1 MESTLLNIK
10 HNRIKGLLK
19 EQEENNNTI
28 LKNNLLD
35 LGVILDGTFT
45 FGTGITAFL
54 PIVRDLINQQQP
66 HITEQTIGLLYITA
80 MWIILNRHGDKVK
93 KLIQI
98 IREQG
103 LTDALAKVIDF
114 LKSLEDVVLKVAD
127 EVGYAAS
134 TIADVG
140 AFTFLAFPLLDGL
153 TYLIGGGD
161 ITFGE
166 PSGYLKSVLISVGI
180 LSIKNVFNSVIRRLR
195 SRFGTLD
202 ESQHIM
208 RYDDLGISS
217 DVLNVVRKTLF
228 VESEELWVL
237 PQDVNTNKKYNFN
250 ELPHNID
257 LHISRNS
264 KLKENY
270 IINITKVKA
279 NNFKV
284 ILEIN
289 PLSEPKVYKNIKL
302 TLKECFGKYGY
313 SPISLTLNEQSQ
325 NKTIRTVFD
334 NSNYKILVPLTMKAF
349 CELSTNTL
357 WCKDEMTLNNR
368 YSRGTNYIVINKTNN
383 KKTLVHDSGRVFLLR
398 DGNSNYTVMDSDS
411 AWPSSNIKEFL
422 SKTKKLSDFF
432 NVSYTATDKIKYGR
446 DSSDEELLV
455 LAATNNFSQAVYD
468 VMNGENDDILL
479 PYLGDAVDIEVSYT
493 DAINTR
499 LEIKKFGVSLS
510 FEDNFYLESILD
522 LEEED
527 EYYYNMAMG
536 GAGDYHRDDLEWEE
550 LDFLCDRV
558 SKSDLH
564 TLVGSLQLLDSSINT
579 GGICEEG
586 VLSELLTK
594 YFEKEWDY
602 TGNDILSELGMGLA
616 EYRASELKKWI
627 QNEQIINADETH
639 LGYEL
644 DLSYSQLLG
653 LISQYNL
660 ETFSDL
666 IGSGFNEIG
675 GGLNDMYYDEWGYP
689 DETEVE
695 VSRLFGEFVEKI
707 NDSEDL
713 DMVTRKNN
721 HIVLDRVVKDLGFE
735 KDNYKPAYNLI
746 RIDGVKSSSSY
757 NFNHTSTQY
766 QRDTSK
772 IFYQL
777 SNFDPIK
784 NTILLYVGNRA
795 PYGNYQNLI
804 NQGVAK
810 TYRLNPNEISDYVV
824 SDDLFV
830 SES

>member
-1 MESTLLNIK
+1 M
-10 HNRIKGLLK
+10 
-19 EQEENNNTI
+19 
-28 LKNNLLD
+28 
-35 LGVILDGTFT
+35 
-45 FGTGITAFL
+45 
-54 PIVRDLINQQQP
+54 
-66 HITEQTIGLLYITA
+66 
-80 MWIILNRHGDKVK
+80 
-93 KLIQI
+93 
-98 IREQG
+98 
-103 LTDALAKVIDF
+103 
-114 LKSLEDVVLKVAD
+114 
-127 EVGYAAS
+127 GYAAS

-446 DSSDEELLV
+446 DSSDE
-455 LAATNNFSQAVYD
+455 
-468 VMNGENDDILL
+468 
-479 PYLGDAVDIEVSYT
+479 
-493 DAINTR
+493 
-499 LEIKKFGVSLS
+499 
-510 FEDNFYLESILD
+510 
-522 LEEED
+522 
-527 EYYYNMAMG
+527 
-536 GAGDYHRDDLEWEE
+536 
-550 LDFLCDRV
+550 
-558 SKSDLH
+558 
-564 TLVGSLQLLDSSINT
+564 
-579 GGICEEG
+579 
-586 VLSELLTK
+586 
-594 YFEKEWDY
+594 
-602 TGNDILSELGMGLA
+602 
-616 EYRASELKKWI
+616 
-627 QNEQIINADETH
+627 
-639 LGYEL
+639 
-644 DLSYSQLLG
+644 
-653 LISQYNL
+653 
-660 ETFSDL
+660 
-666 IGSGFNEIG
+666 
-675 GGLNDMYYDEWGYP
+675 
-689 DETEVE
+689 
-695 VSRLFGEFVEKI
+695 
-707 NDSEDL
+707 
-713 DMVTRKNN
+713 
-721 HIVLDRVVKDLGFE
+721 
-735 KDNYKPAYNLI
+735 
-746 RIDGVKSSSSY
+746 
-757 NFNHTSTQY
+757 
-766 QRDTSK
+766 
-772 IFYQL
+772 
-777 SNFDPIK
+777 
-784 NTILLYVGNRA
+784 
-795 PYGNYQNLI
+795 
-804 NQGVAK
+804 
-810 TYRLNPNEISDYVV
+810 
-824 SDDLFV
+824 
-830 SES
+830 